1 MSDDRLIHALRRLG
15 DQELSITADR
25 TIRGRLETAW
35 TTRSRGGMRAS
46 FTLRRFAPV
55 LAAFVLVAGLGGSA
69 LGAGADSPLWDTRLA
84 LESAGAYLRLST
96 DDRVA
101 YLLDLVQSR
110 TEEAARQ
117 EVLGNAGAAEKARA
131 AAASAVVEVNG
142 SIPHV
147 EVALPTP
154 PPATPVVASA
164 SPTPTPA
171 VSPSPSPSRPP
182 SATPTAQPPSSVP
195 PTRTNAPITATEPP
209 HTPSPSPTRTPT
221 PTPTSTK
228 PTVTIT
234 GTVRDQAG
242 ATVTGA
248 CITSSPTIPTSTSSC
263 ITKTTNGTYAFTA
276 PVTPGQTITLYAYST
291 TTTGVLAGSATS
303 PATAP
308 YTVMPQIAL
317 TPRK

>member
-1 MSDDRLIHALRRLG
+1 MSDDRLLHALRRLG

-35 TTRSRGGMRAS
+35 TARSDAGARPS
-46 FTLRRFAPV
+46 LNIRRLAPV

-101 YLLDLVQSR
+101 YLLELVQSR

-117 EVLGNAGAAEKARA
+117 EVLGNAGAAAKARA

-142 SIPHV
+142 NIPHV

-154 PPATPVVASA
+154 PPATPVVASG
-164 SPTPTPA
+164 SPTATPA
-171 VSPSPSPSRPP
+171 SSPSPSPSPSP
-182 SATPTAQPPSSVP
+182 SATPTPA
-195 PTRTNAPITATEPP
+195 RTNAPITATEPP
-209 HTPSPSPTRTPT
+209 HTATPAPTRTPT

-228 PTVTIT
+228 PPVTIT

-248 CITSSPTIPTSTSSC
+248 CITTSPTIPTSTSSC
-263 ITKTTNGTYAFTA
+263 ITKSTNGTYAFTA
-276 PVTPGQTITLYAYST
+276 PATTGQTITLYAYST
-291 TTTGVLAGSATS
+291 TATGVLGGSATS
-303 PATAP
+303 QVTAP
-308 YTVMPQIAL
+308 YTVMPQITL